1 MSKMD
6 PQSPCQPQS
15 PGGLGAEVPRSE
27 IGPRRLV
34 TAMAIVKDVFAI
46 NNSSPSCVTCLFLS
60 HMAASTETSS
70 GHCIQ
75 SGEWTVR
82 DERLQ

>member
-6 PQSPCQPQS
+6 PQSPCQSQS

-27 IGPRRLV
+27 IDPRRLV
-34 TAMAIVKDVFAI
+34 TAMAIVKEIFAI
-46 NNSSPSCVTCLFLS
+46 NNSSPSCLFLS